1 MTKLIIRDFHLKRC
15 HGGVSLTLA
24 TIREKYW
31 ITRGKQTVMNVI
43 KKMYSV
49 SSKNVVKIEYEQAI
63 KKANETVANC
73 LASDGV
79 QWHFNSTTFSTTITE
94 PNSTRSN
101 PYKQP

>member
-1 MTKLIIRDFHLKRC
+1 
-15 HGGVSLTLA
+15 
-24 TIREKYW
+24 
-31 ITRGKQTVMNVI
+31 MNVI

-49 SSKNVVKIEYEQAI
+49 SSKNVLKIEYEQAI

-94 PNSTRSN
+94 PNSTEATYTSSRKYPATN
-101 PYKQP
+101 GATK